1 MESVPFQ
8 QVTNDMYQGPASAR
22 SSEAAQSV
30 PSGAGQGIDSASLM
44 GQIERSNQQIQQ
56 LSKQAATP
64 IAMKS
69 AGQLPDSMTR
79 QIGPAPQTPNQGR
92 PQNKG
97 QAMGDMIRS
106 AGNAISKVI
115 TAEKEHK
122 QEQMVSVGTKFL
134 TAQNAK
140 NEAQQALDVA
150 MKNNDGPAIA
160 AAKDVLSKN
169 ETVLQSI
176 TSDKKNR
183 DLLAKGFNF
192 NHIDPSENKTEEH
205 DAMKKAAELVQG
217 NAEKKAAMLKAQQN
231 YKAGLNQQGAKAFQ
245 AAYEKSQPTVMGQ
258 NTGAQSQLAAMQAQ
272 RKELMD
278 TLRIVLPEQIKGDIE
293 MSKEAHADAREV
305 ARNNMEINKA
315 VVDSNRALQVQ
326 SLKNQ
331 QDNVNNSAA
340 ASLER
345 SREGSAR
352 ALALLAQNNPLEG
365 LKVFNTA
372 AKDFQ
377 IAKDASQKQRE
388 SINKE
393 LDAKPSAG
401 RQIELRRQLIAIDQT
416 DQKADT
422 NFNLNKIVIAR
433 GAKVDIN
440 DPRLNPQVPT
450 VQVGDGDTSA
460 TSSKQQQQQPSPD
473 IDPRTGQPFAAHHNA
488 VSRSLVKGVYGTR
501 ALGSNIATA
510 TGQAVDSAGAAIQ
523 GTDSAVQDVFD
534 TIDDLTG
541 QSQYTKEQGK

>member
-1 MESVPFQ
+1 MGSVPFQ

-56 LSKQAATP
+56 LSKQAVTP

-160 AAKDVLSKN
+160 AAKDALSKN

-183 DLLAKGFNF
+183 DLLVKGFNF

-205 DAMKKAAELVQG
+205 DAMKKAAALVQG
-217 NAEKKAAMLKAQQN
+217 NAEKKAAMLKAQQD

-245 AAYEKSQPTVMGQ
+245 ATYEKSQPTVMEQDTRAQAQLQVALAQQKPLMEAQKNFMNFQAAADRTNMMGNTAQMRAMAGVIHQQAVFDHQQ
-258 NTGAQSQLAAMQAQ
+258 NMLNQHFEQAQKLLGERFGQSQKLLGEKFGQELKLVSVRGAEAVKTAGEIYANKEADPLTIHTKNRAALQKYDSNAIVDGGLVNTWLAARA
-272 RKELMD
+272 
-278 TLRIVLPEQIKGDIE
+278 
-293 MSKEAHADAREV
+293 
-305 ARNNMEINKA
+305 KA
-315 VVDSNRALQVQ
+315 Y
-326 SLKNQ
+326 
-331 QDNVNNSAA
+331 
-340 ASLER
+340 
-345 SREGSAR
+345 
-352 ALALLAQNNPLEG
+352 
-365 LKVFNTA
+365 
-372 AKDFQ
+372 
-377 IAKDASQKQRE
+377 KDASG
-388 SINKE
+388 
-393 LDAKPSAG
+393 KPDLQ
-401 RQIELRRQLIAIDQT
+401 QIQAIDQHVQNLNQQLKL
-416 DQKADT
+416 DQSSAQNLRKADKQLT
-422 NFNLNKIVIAR
+422 DMFN
-433 GAKVDIN
+433 
-440 DPRLNPQVPT
+440 
-450 VQVGDGDTSA
+450 
-460 TSSKQQQQQPSPD
+460 
-473 IDPRTGQPFAAHHNA
+473 
-488 VSRSLVKGVYGTR
+488 
-501 ALGSNIATA
+501 
-510 TGQAVDSAGAAIQ
+510 IQ
-523 GTDSAVQDVFD
+523 GGSDGGSTNGAGSIESDSTGSSSDEETD
-534 TIDDLTG
+534 
-541 QSQYTKEQGK
+541 YTDPTSY